1 MVNIDKIKKHVDSDI
16 LDIINLLNL
25 ENDRETLEI
34 WLKDCKKEIIFR
46 NEQKMNTYSLNLE
59 KQYLECILGC

>member
-1 MVNIDKIKKHVDSDI
+1 MVNIDKIKKHVDSNI
-16 LDIINLLNL
+16 LDTINLLNL

-34 WLKDCKKEIIFR
+34 WLEDCKKEIMFR
-46 NEQKMNTYSLNLE
+46 DGQKMNTYSLNLK